1 MTALLPAPALAFDG
15 VACVRGGRV
24 LFRGLDFALGSGAAA
39 LVTGPNGVG
48 KSSLLR
54 LAAGLLPVFAGRV
67 DRTGTVALADERTA
81 LDPALPLAEALLFW
95 SRIDGGTGGRVTAA
109 MGRMDLA
116 HLAEIPVRMLST
128 GQRKRATLARVIAA
142 AAPIWL
148 LDEPANGLDAAS
160 RALLA
165 EAMAEH
171 RRAGGLILAATHQ
184 DIGLDDAIE
193 LPLAPPPPL
202 ADDADPLGLGA

>member
-1 MTALLPAPALAFDG
+1 MTAVLPAPALLFDG
-15 VACVRGGRV
+15 VACVRGGRI
-24 LFRGLDFALGSGAAA
+24 LFRGIGFALGAGEAA

-54 LAAGLLPVFAGRV
+54 LAAGLLPAFAGRIE
-67 DRTGTVALADERTA
+67 RSGIPALADERTA

-95 SRIDGGTGGRVTAA
+95 SRIDGGGNGRVAAA
-109 MGRMDLA
+109 MERMDLA
-116 HLAEIPVRMLST
+116 HLAEVPVRMLST

-165 EAMAEH
+165 SAMAEH
-171 RRAGGLILAATHQ
+171 RGAGGLIVAATHQ
-184 DIGLDDAIE
+184 EIGLDHAIE
-193 LPLAPPPPL
+193 VALTPPPPL
-202 ADDADPLGLGA
+202 AEETDPPECGA